1 MKANEIWNKF
11 SKENNIES
19 SYQAWSFGVDAEDA
33 DNLANLVLK
42 GEKTGT
48 SSAYDSYL
56 QEKEPLPKEGDY
68 SIILDS
74 KNNAVC
80 IIKTIKVE
88 VIPFNEVT
96 EMHAFKEGEGDK
108 SLAYWRQVHE
118 EFFKNLCIDFNYNMK
133 VVYEH
138 FEVVYI

>member
-48 SSAYDSYL
+48 SSAYDLYL

-68 SIILDS
+68 S
-74 KNNAVC
+74 